1 MCVMQLFIHYRIS
14 AVQSLKFGDRNNFIP
29 LPVLIIRAWV
39 KLIHVIKK
47 NQKNLWLSF
56 IIMPSGGSDL
66 ALHGE
71 FCRITLQITG
81 GAAYIETYVQW

>member
-1 MCVMQLFIHYRIS
+1 
-14 AVQSLKFGDRNNFIP
+14 
-29 LPVLIIRAWV
+29 
-39 KLIHVIKK
+39 
-47 NQKNLWLSF
+47 
-56 IIMPSGGSDL
+56 MPSGGSDL